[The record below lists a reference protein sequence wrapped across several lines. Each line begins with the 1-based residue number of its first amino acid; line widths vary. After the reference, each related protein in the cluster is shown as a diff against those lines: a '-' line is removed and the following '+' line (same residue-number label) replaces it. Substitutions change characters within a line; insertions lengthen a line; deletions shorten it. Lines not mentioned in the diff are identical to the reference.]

1 MYTLNQVTHEFW
13 FQFDAVHELWHAL
26 LVGAVLVLVS
36 LAFLWDFV
44 RPAYRLKSKLGSA
57 ILALQEVVNKV
68 KVREAG
74 NLIELKEVS
83 EGLRSA
89 PELVHSWS
97 EYAETLHPQYVL
109 DDTGQNRISRWRST
123 ALAETFF
130 SEQAIVDAP
139 LNADFYKHLPGILTG
154 LGIIGT
160 FLGLIVGLSSFEVT
174 DPAKAQAEL
183 KYLINSV
190 GHAFYVSGAA
200 IFLAML
206 CTWIE
211 KSLITARH
219 RQVGE
224 LCQLI
229 DSLFDAGAG
238 EEYLARLVAAS
249 ETQATQAAHIKDAL
263 VADLKEILHTL
274 TDNMS
279 KQVGKAIVDTL
290 GGPFGEIAEAVK
302 GVKENQ
308 GDAVNRMLTDV
319 LAGFSAQMEQMFG
332 GQMRGMT
339 DLLKETSDAMRLT
352 AEKFSLLA
360 SEMDTAGKGTVEAM
374 GEKLNSAISSMEARQ
389 QLMNKYMSEFV
400 EQIRNMVSASQ
411 SESAQKLQETL
422 QLVGQQ
428 VASVIA
434 NLRAQTEEAARL
446 HGGRQEE
453 FKQST
458 EAAVQ
463 SLTSQMQSLMA
474 QAVETNRS
482 LQEAVAKLSAV
493 TSDAIGKMNQGA
505 DTLYIASSDFAKAGQ
520 GVAETMRAA
529 GVVTNDMK
537 SVSSTL
543 SGASSAAKDV
553 LADYAHTRDTFAA
566 MVSELKSVT
575 EAARRDSLM
584 SSGFIAGIEAAAQ
597 KMSSAQKQ
605 ADEYLKG
612 VNDVLAS
619 THESFAE
626 HVGKTLKEGNRQFQ
640 SELRTAVDMV
650 SAAVRDLSD
659 TLEDM
664 PGRGR

>member
-1 MYTLNQVTHEFW
+1 MDILIQTFPAFW
-13 FQFDAVHELWHAL
+13 HVW
-26 LVGAVLVLVS
+26 LVGAALVLVS
-36 LAFLWDFV
+36 LAFLWNFV
-44 RPAYRLKSKLGSA
+44 RPAWQLHGKLWKA
-57 ILALQEVVNKV
+57 TAALQGV
-68 KVREAG
+68 KASVQG
-74 NLIELKEVS
+74 NLVELKEIAAGSMSV
-83 EGLRSA
+83 
-89 PELVHSWS
+89 PELTHSWS
-97 EYAETLHPQYVL
+97 EYAETLHPQYAL
-109 DDTGQNRISRWRST
+109 DDLGQNRIVRWRST
-123 ALAETFF
+123 AMAETFF

-160 FLGLIVGLSSFEVT
+160 FLGLIVGLSSFDVS
-174 DPAKAQAEL
+174 DAAKAQSEL
-183 KYLINSV
+183 KNLINSV

-206 CTWIE
+206 FTWIE
-211 KSLITARH
+211 KSLVTRRH

-238 EEYLARLVAAS
+238 EEYLARLVAAA

-274 TDNMS
+274 TDNIS
-279 KQVGKAIVDTL
+279 TQVGKAIGDSL
-290 GGPFGEIAEAVK
+290 GGPMQQIAGAVN
-302 GVKENQ
+302 VLQQNQ
-308 GDAVNRMLTDV
+308 GDAVQRMLTDV
-319 LAGFSAQMEQMFG
+319 LAGFSTQMEQMFG

-339 DLLKETSDAMRLT
+339 DLLKETSEAMRST
-352 AEKFSLLA
+352 ADKFSLLA
-360 SEMDTAGKGTVEAM
+360 SEMDTAGKGAVEAM
-374 GEKLNSAISSMEARQ
+374 GEKLNSAIGSMEARQ

-400 EQIRNMVSASQ
+400 DQIRNMVSASQ

-428 VASVIA
+428 VASVIGD
-434 NLRAQTEEAARL
+434 LRAQADEAART
-446 HGGRQEE
+446 HGGRQNAIA
-453 FKQST
+453 QSAD
-458 EAAVQ
+458 AAVQ
-463 SLTSQMQSLMA
+463 SLSTQMQKLME
-474 QAVETNRS
+474 QSVETNRS
-482 LQEAVAKLSAV
+482 LQDAVSRLSAV
-493 TSDAIGKMNQGA
+493 TSDAINKMNQGA
-505 DTLYIASSDFAKAGQ
+505 ETLYIASSDFAKAGQ

-529 GVVTNDMK
+529 GVATNDMK
-537 SVSSTL
+537 VASGSL
-543 SGASSAAKDV
+543 SAASSAAKDV
-553 LADYAHTRDTFAA
+553 LADYARTRDTFAA

-584 SSGFIAGIEAAAQ
+584 ASSFISGIEAAAQ
-597 KMSSAQKQ
+597 KLAAAQMQ

-612 VNDVLAS
+612 VNDVLSS

-650 SAAVRDLSD
+650 SAAVRDLAD